1 MFEDRVEL
9 PTYQQLMR
17 AVLASAEQEPRKIS
31 DVVEEISDE
40 LKLTVEQREKLLPS
54 GKQTVIANRVHWARS
69 YLKQAG
75 LVRNTQRGWFEIT
88 EAGRIALKDR
98 DASIDTRYLEQFDEF
113 QQFRQRSG
121 KADEPTD
128 QQEEEIAQD
137 ADETPDEQIEIAL
150 KRWNKTLSV
159 SLLKATREASPA
171 FFEQLIV
178 ELLLS
183 MGYGGTAENAGRA
196 IGKTG
201 DNGVDG
207 VINQDPLGVDQIYIQ
222 AKRYA
227 AENVVGPGDIRDF
240 FGALSIHKAQKG
252 IFVTT
257 SRFTQAAMQTAQA
270 LGSRIVLI
278 DGERLASLMISYGVG
293 CREKS
298 AVRLMELDEGFFDE
312 V

>member
-1 MFEDRVEL
+1 MFEERVEL
-9 PTYQQLMR
+9 PTYQELMR
-17 AVLASAEQEPRKIS
+17 SVLESAEREPRKIS
-31 DVVEEISDE
+31 DVVEEISDK
-40 LKLTVEQREKLLPS
+40 LKLTTEQREKLLPS

-75 LVRNTQRGWFEIT
+75 LVRNTQRGWFELT
-88 EAGRIALKDR
+88 EAGLLALKDR
-98 DASIDTRYLEQFDEF
+98 DVSIDTRDLEQFDEF

-121 KADEPTD
+121 KSEEPFEP
-128 QQEEEIAQD
+128 QEELAQD
-137 ADETPDEQIEIAL
+137 KNETPDEQIEIAI
-150 KRWNKTLSV
+150 KRWNKTLSL
-159 SLLKATREASPA
+159 SLLKATREASPL

-196 IGKTG
+196 IGRTG

-227 AENVVGPGDIRDF
+227 ADNIVGPSDIRDF

-257 SRFTQAAMQTAQA
+257 SRFTQSALQTAQA

-278 DGERLASLMISYGVG
+278 DGERLTSLMINYGVG

>member
-1 MFEDRVEL
+1 MFENRVEL

-17 AVLASAEQEPRKIS
+17 SVLASAEREPRKIS
-31 DVVEEISDE
+31 DVVDEISDD
-40 LKLTVEQREKLLPS
+40 LDLTPEQREKLLPS

-88 EAGRIALKDR
+88 EAGRSALNDKG
-98 DASIDTRYLEQFDEF
+98 ASIDTRYLEQFDEF

-121 KADEPTD
+121 KLDEPTD
-128 QQEEEIAQD
+128 HQEEITQD
-137 ADETPDEQIEIAL
+137 ANETPDEQIETAL
-150 KRWNKTLSV
+150 KRWNKTLSI

-196 IGKTG
+196 IGRTG

-227 AENVVGPGDIRDF
+227 ADNVVGPADIRDF
-240 FGALSIHKAQKG
+240 FGALSIQKAQKG

-257 SRFTQAAMQTAQA
+257 SRFTQSAIQTAQA

-278 DGERLASLMISYGVG
+278 DGEKLASLMISYGVG
-293 CREKS
+293 CRQKS